1 VLLSSKEGDAKLEL
15 CPDFSN
21 HGGMSSKMHTAP
33 KKFNRQNI
41 TKLYGEVATPK
52 QYTEAGWKQPS
63 KSPKK

>member
-1 VLLSSKEGDAKLEL
+1 
-15 CPDFSN
+15 
-21 HGGMSSKMHTAP
+21 MHTAP